1 MQADEILLDV
11 EDRMEKTVAK
21 LKHNLTGIRT
31 GRANP
36 GLVDSIKVE
45 AYGAVST
52 LKQLGTVSCP
62 EANQILIR
70 PFDPG
75 TLKDIEKAVI
85 AANLGYTPSNDG
97 RVVRINVPP
106 LSTQVRQQMVARI
119 KELCNDAKTAIR
131 NIRRD
136 GNKMAEASE
145 KNKIFSEDVRDDTK
159 EEIQD
164 LTKKFEGE
172 ADELAKN
179 REHDVLND

>member
-1 MQADEILLDV
+1 MEADEILLDV

-21 LKHNLTGIRT
+21 LKQNLTGIRT

-52 LKQLGTVSCP
+52 MKQIGTVACP
-62 EANQILIR
+62 EANQIVIR

-75 TLKDIEKAVI
+75 TLKDIEKAIIV
-85 AANLGYTPSNDG
+85 ANLGYTPSNDG

-119 KELCNDAKTAIR
+119 KELTNDAKTAIR
-131 NIRRD
+131 NVRRD
-136 GNKMAEASE
+136 GNKNADASE
-145 KNKIFSEDVRDDTK
+145 RSKVFSEDVRDDTK
-159 EEIQD
+159 EEIQN
-164 LTKKFEGE
+164 LTKKYEAE

-179 REHDVLND
+179 REKDVLDD